1 MNSFKHPLT
10 PLITDP
16 VGIDKPI
23 QDIQTAI
30 ATIPWIEK
38 SFGRTWQA
46 YKTVDKKE
54 IVYPET
60 WQGTDKDLL
69 DVMPNDNVNAQSF
82 ITVGEPFRIPNYN
95 KRNFNRVT
103 GIINIIVWFNLER
116 LVDTVDYRFT
126 EILKLEV
133 LRTLNEM
140 TFKAEAGITVNQ
152 IWEQANNVFAGF
164 TIDRL
169 KQQELVHPFGGFRFE
184 CQLTYLEDCPAVS
197 L

>member
-1 MNSFKHPLT
+1 MNSFKNPLT
-10 PLITDP
+10 PLIESP

-23 QDIQTAI
+23 QDIQIAM

-46 YKTVDKKE
+46 YKLVNKKE
-54 IVYPET
+54 VTYPET
-60 WQGTDKDLL
+60 WQGTGLDFL
-69 DVMPNDNVNAQSF
+69 DVMPNDNLNAQSF
-82 ITVGEPFRIPNYN
+82 ITVGEPFRIPVYN
-95 KRNFNRVT
+95 KRNYNRVT
-103 GIINIIVWFNLER
+103 GIINIVVWFNLKN
-116 LVDTVDYRFT
+116 LVSVVEYRFT
-126 EILKLEV
+126 ETLKLQI

-140 TFKAEAGITVNQ
+140 TFQAEAGITINQ

-169 KQQELVHPFGGFRFE
+169 KQQELVHPYGGFRFE
-184 CQLTYLEDCPAVS
+184 CSLTYLEDCPAVV